1 MNKGDLKKY
10 LEEKLHKNEIEA
22 IYHYILKQDKLKKS
36 LYLFLSD
43 TDKRI
48 NTNAAWILCQFDSSN
63 NSWFIKNQG
72 DLMEM
77 VMHTPD
83 TTLRRLILT
92 ILSKQTIKEE
102 NYRIDFFDFCIKRM
116 MKSKETTGIKS
127 LSIKLAYKLCK
138 NLPELKNELKMN
150 LEIMEPDL
158 LTPGMKAI
166 RNQIIKELEATI

>member
-1 MNKGDLKKY
+1 
-10 LEEKLHKNEIEA
+10 
-22 IYHYILKQDKLKKS
+22 
-36 LYLFLSD
+36 
-43 TDKRI
+43 
-48 NTNAAWILCQFDSSN
+48 
-63 NSWFIKNQG
+63 
-72 DLMEM
+72 MEM